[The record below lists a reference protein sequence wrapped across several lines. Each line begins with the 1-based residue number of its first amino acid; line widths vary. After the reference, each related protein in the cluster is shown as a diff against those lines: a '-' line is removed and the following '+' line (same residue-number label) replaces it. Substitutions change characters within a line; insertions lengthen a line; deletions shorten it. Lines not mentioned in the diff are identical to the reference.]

1 MRRFYTLLIVFVWV
15 LCAFAQKREVRAV
28 WVATIGGIDWP
39 RSYAQSPASAE
50 KQKKDLVDMLDKLQ
64 AAGINTVLFQT
75 RVRATTVYPSR
86 HEPWDGCITGTPGKA
101 PCYDPLRFA
110 IEECH
115 KRGMELHAWLVT
127 IPVGKWNGLGCK
139 TLRKRYPSLVKRIGA
154 EGYMNPEN
162 PRTASYLAAMSQEIV
177 RQYDVDGIHLD
188 YIRYPEQWRVR
199 GSADRARGHITAIVR
214 AIHQAVKSEK
224 PWVKMSCSPIGKF
237 ADLSRYKSGGWNAYA
252 RVFQDARAWLKE
264 GLMDE
269 LYPMMYFRGDQFYP
283 FAIDWQ
289 EQSQGRMV
297 APGLGIY
304 FLHPSEGKW
313 RIEDITREMYH
324 LRYLG
329 QGYAFF
335 RAKFFIDNTQGIYD
349 FTSKVF
355 NSGLSLVPAMTWQ
368 DSIPPAS
375 PKDLSVTRASDA
387 TIVSWQPADAASA
400 DSASPLYTYYN
411 VYASRQYPVD
421 IEDAA
426 HLIAIR
432 RRGNSL
438 RLNHAPE
445 GFFYAVTAMDR
456 YGNESEPL
464 QMAAPPSFT
473 MPQGFLECD
482 GKQLSLPPR
491 DKALD
496 ADMLFVE
503 TLQGRAVAKFPY
515 RGEKAD
521 VTNLPNGVY
530 QLRAVDDKGVT
541 HRLGFF
547 AVRRD

>member
-1 MRRFYTLLIVFVWV
+1 M
-15 LCAFAQKREVRAV
+15 

-289 EQSQGRMV
+289 EQSQGRVV

-432 RRGNSL
+432 RQGNSL

-464 QMAAPPSFT
+464 QMAASPSFT
-473 MPQGFLECD
+473 MPGDFLECD